1 MCSPFIAFAKDIV
14 TEKYPNTM
22 NYAKFAVS
30 CLKQLHFYIKETSDL
45 QCNDENIKM
54 AEQLSFKQVNYHCA
68 FPPRPTLLPVC
79 WQAAGKLLKMVYGH

>member
-22 NYAKFAVS
+22 NYATFAVP
-30 CLKQLHFYIKETSDL
+30 CLKQLHFYIMETNDF

-54 AEQLSFKQVNYHCA
+54 AEQL
-68 FPPRPTLLPVC
+68 
-79 WQAAGKLLKMVYGH
+79 